1 MRERDLLTMRSVFF
15 SCCGAVL
22 SVVLLALSPHATAQ
36 KLYKH
41 VDKDGKVYY
50 TDRPVEAGQKTMK
63 LSTPNVASPEA
74 SRQLREEEMNSRHEE
89 YQQRS
94 AAMRRQRSV
103 MQRDQQNAIQQR
115 QQYYRD
121 HPEERP
127 RPVQIVPYGQ

>member
-1 MRERDLLTMRSVFF
+1 MRERDLLIVRSALLG
-15 SCCGAVL
+15 CCGTAL
-22 SVVLLALSPHATAQ
+22 CVVLLALSPLAAAQ

-50 TDRPVEAGQKTMK
+50 TDRPVEAGQKTMN

-74 SRQLREEEMNSRHEE
+74 SRQLREEEMNSRREE
-89 YQQRS
+89 YQQRN
-94 AAMRRQRSV
+94 AAMRRQWSI

-127 RPVQIVPYGQ
+127 RPVQVVPYGQ